1 MTDGPLALPRDRI
14 KHDLFPPIEPFETG
28 FLEIEG
34 ETVTHRLYW
43 EQSGNPDGA
52 PVIFLHGGPGA
63 GASPNHRRFFDPE
76 HYRIIIM
83 DQRGAGRSRPL
94 GELREN
100 DPDHLISDL
109 EAVRKHLGI
118 NRWHVFGGSWGSTL
132 ALIYA
137 QAHPD
142 QVVSLVLRGIFLMTR
157 PEIDWFLYGMQA
169 IFPDHWSDFASFIP
183 EDERDNLLDAY
194 YKRLT
199 DTNRDVWLPAARSW
213 SRYESVC
220 STLLPTDDG
229 AVSLIDETHALGLSR
244 IEAHF
249 FRHHLFKP
257 ERRILEDIDR
267 IRHIPTHIIQG
278 RYDIVCPPSAAFEL
292 HRHWPEA
299 SFLIV
304 PDAGHSAMEP
314 GIRAA
319 LVAGT
324 QAFKNIEI

>member
-1 MTDGPLALPRDRI
+1 MPRDRI
-14 KHDLFPPIEPFETG
+14 KHDLFPPLEPYETG
-28 FLEIEG
+28 FIEVG
-34 ETVTHRLYW
+34 GGAVVHRLYW

-52 PVIFLHGGPGA
+52 PVVFLHGGPGA

-76 HYRIIIM
+76 QYRIIIT

-94 GELREN
+94 GELRDN
-100 DPDHLISDL
+100 DPDHLIADL
-109 EAVRKHLGI
+109 ETLRDHLEI
-118 NRWHVFGGSWGSTL
+118 ERWHVFGGSWGSTL

-142 QVVSLVLRGIFLMTR
+142 RVVSLVLRGIFLMTKG
-157 PEIDWFLYGMQA
+157 EIDWFLYGMRSV
-169 IFPDHWSDFASFIP
+169 FPDHWADFSDFIP
-183 EDERDNLLDAY
+183 EAERRDLLNAY

-199 DTNRDVWLPAARSW
+199 DTNRDVWLPAARAW

-229 AVSLIDETHALGLSR
+229 AFSLIDETHALGLSR

-249 FRHHLFKP
+249 FKHHLFDP
-257 ERRILEDIDR
+257 ENRILRDIDQ

-278 RYDIVCPPSAAFEL
+278 RYDIVCPPSAAYEL
-292 HRHWPEA
+292 HSHWPEA

-314 GIRAA
+314 GIRSA